1 MTARVS
7 FADRA
12 TRTVLALGGI
22 AVFAAAG
29 LGLAWVLARVNPV
42 SPQSPWRD
50 VLTALGACAAL
61 AFATWL
67 FGVRVG
73 GRSWEHWGWPA
84 RATVVRPWLS
94 GIVLG
99 LLMAALAVGLGFVAS
114 RATVRLTGEW
124 SRYLESLGPMVAFL
138 ALAALLEELL
148 FRGYPL
154 RRLADALGPAAAVG
168 VFSLGFAAAH
178 LINPNVG
185 PIGVANVAL
194 AGVWLSFAFFS
205 PGGMP
210 LAWGLHFGWNAGL
223 GLVFDAP
230 VSGHRLTMPAI
241 EYAPGE
247 HAWIDGG
254 AFGPEGG
261 IVATVVLIAGTL
273 AVLGKRFRQPKEWL
287 V

>member
-12 TRTVLALGGI
+12 GRALYALGGI
-22 AVFAAAG
+22 AVFAAVG

-42 SPQSPWRD
+42 APQSPWRD
-50 VLTALGACAAL
+50 AATAFGACAAL
-61 AFATWL
+61 GVSTWL

-73 GRSWEHWGWPA
+73 GRTWTHWGWPGHESLL
-84 RATVVRPWLS
+84 RPWAS
-94 GIVLG
+94 GVGLG

-124 SRYLESLGPMVAFL
+124 SRYLDAAGPLVVFL
-138 ALAALLEELL
+138 ALAALREELL

-154 RRLADALGPAAAVG
+154 RRLADALGPWAALG
-168 VFSLGFAAAH
+168 VFSLGFAASH
-178 LINPNVG
+178 LPNPNIG
-185 PIGVANVAL
+185 PIGIANIAL

-210 LAWGLHFGWNAGL
+210 LAWGLHVGWNAGL

-230 VSGHRLTMPAI
+230 VSGQRLMLPAV
-241 EYAPGE
+241 EYVPGK

-254 AFGPEGG
+254 AFGPAGG
-261 IVATVVLIAGTL
+261 VVATVVLIAGTL
-273 AVLGKRFRQPKEWL
+273 AVIGKRVRQPKEWL